1 MISFTMNLSNIL
13 AVGLNQF
20 VVDDADLQ
28 LAGLRFNLAL
38 TVPFLSLT
46 GEHESDGL
54 LGGMLSIKGSG
65 PFR

>member
-1 MISFTMNLSNIL
+1 MTLTNIR

-28 LAGLRFNLAL
+28 LAGLHFITAL
-38 TVPFLSLT
+38 SVPSNITIT
-46 GEHESDGL
+46 GHHESAGVI
-54 LGGMLSIKGSG
+54 GGFFAMNGSG